1 MKPAQR
7 CIAAETVLVLQRHT
21 SDGDMYQQSGRQAP
35 SALLKLASYCRQ
47 QKTIVKLPV
56 LPPLPYG
63 LAMTQQ
69 SPVTVAEE
77 LLQLV
82 KLLHP
87 AVASADARDAQ
98 EIYDARK
105 RVQQLS
111 SSITRSVCGPLEYT
125 VLLAGE
131 RSV

>member
-1 MKPAQR
+1 
-7 CIAAETVLVLQRHT
+7 
-21 SDGDMYQQSGRQAP
+21 
-35 SALLKLASYCRQ
+35 
-47 QKTIVKLPV
+47 
-56 LPPLPYG
+56 
-63 LAMTQQ
+63 MTQQ
-69 SPVTVAEE
+69 SPVAVAEE

-87 AVASADARDAQ
+87 VAASADARDAQ
-98 EIYDARK
+98 KMYDARK

-111 SSITRSVCGPLEYT
+111 NSITRSVCGPLEYT